1 MEIIKKYPSY
11 KDSGV
16 EWIGQIPEHWELIK
30 LKRSLKIMNG
40 KEIRNEIDIND
51 SEVINVFGSGG
62 VFKKTNQFLYNGQSV
77 LFGRK
82 GTIGKPLYVDGKFW
96 TVDTMYYTKFHKGMQ
111 PKWFYYM
118 FNVFPWDL
126 YTTKTAL
133 PSIVGT
139 DIENEFWAV
148 PDLREQQE
156 IVKLLDNKTTEI
168 DLLISDNEKLI
179 TLLEEKRQAII
190 TEAVTKGLNLDVKM
204 KDSGVEWIGEI
215 PEHWEKNKVKYSTYV
230 KGRIGWQ
237 GLRSDEFIDEG
248 PYLVTGTDFENGL
261 INWETCYHIREERF
275 NEAPAIQ
282 LKEDDLLIT
291 KDGTIGKIAIVR
303 NKPEQ
308 AILNSGVFVTRCLN
322 NQYLTEYMYWVLSS
336 EVFNKY
342 IKYMETGSTIKHLYQ
357 ETFVNF
363 IYPLPNITEQKE
375 IVDYLNEETNDI
387 DSIIF
392 GTKKQIEKI
401 KEYRQSLI
409 YEAVTG
415 KIDVQNYKGEEV
427 LLHE

>member
-16 EWIGQIPEHWELIK
+16 EWIGQIPEHWNLIK
-30 LKRSLKIMNG
+30 LKRSFKIMNG

-51 SEVINVFGSGG
+51 SEGINVFGSGG

-168 DLLISDNEKLI
+168 DLLITDKEKLI

-190 TEAVTKGLNLDVKM
+190 SEAVTKGLNPDVKM
-204 KDSGVEWIGEI
+204 KDSGVDWIGEI
-215 PEHWEKNKVKYSTYV
+215 PEHWDLIKLKRCLKVMN
-230 KGRIGWQ
+230 GREIQSEVGVDDP
-237 GLRSDEFIDEG
+237 GGVNVFGSGGVFKK
-248 PYLVTGTDFENGL
+248 TDNFLYNGQSVL
-261 INWETCYHIREERF
+261 FGR
-275 NEAPAIQ
+275 
-282 LKEDDLLIT
+282 K
-291 KDGTIGKIAIVR
+291 GTIGKPIYVEGEFWTVDTMYFTKFYQGMLPKWFYYMFNVFPWNLHVTKTALPSIVGTDIE
-303 NKPEQ
+303 NEFWAVPH
-308 AILNSGVFVTRCLN
+308 LN
-322 NQYLTEYMYWVLSS
+322 
-336 EVFNKY
+336 
-342 IKYMETGSTIKHLYQ
+342 
-357 ETFVNF
+357 
-363 IYPLPNITEQKE
+363 EQKQIVELLESKTTKISE
-375 IVDYLNEETNDI
+375 I
-387 DSIIF
+387 IIEI
-392 GTKKQIEKI
+392 KQQINNL

-415 KIDVQNYKGEEV
+415 KIDVREYNQV
-427 LLHE
+427 SS